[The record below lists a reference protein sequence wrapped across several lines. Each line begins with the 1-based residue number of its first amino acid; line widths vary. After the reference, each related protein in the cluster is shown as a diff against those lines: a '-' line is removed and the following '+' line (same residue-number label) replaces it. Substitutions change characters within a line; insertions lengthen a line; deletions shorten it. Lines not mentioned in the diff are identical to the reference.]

1 MTLPLNNYIGCI
13 IGGAVGDAL
22 GAPTE
27 FKGTYELQEKYGP
40 NAVND
45 YIEYEDGKGEI
56 TDDTQMLLFT
66 ADGLLRAYNRAIEK
80 GDELTLDYAHFL
92 DHTMEPFSCACGS
105 SKCRG
110 LIKGNKK

>member
-40 NAVND
+40 NAVDD
-45 YIEYEDGKGEI
+45 YIEY
-56 TDDTQMLLFT
+56 
-66 ADGLLRAYNRAIEK
+66 
-80 GDELTLDYAHFL
+80 
-92 DHTMEPFSCACGS
+92 
-105 SKCRG
+105 
-110 LIKGNKK
+110 